1 MQAKK
6 RFLTRFKN
14 MKKLILIV
22 AIVLSRMLMQVQE
35 FVANKYICKNNR

>member
-6 RFLTRFKN
+6 RFLTRLKK
-14 MKKLILIV
+14 MKKLILII
-22 AIVLSRMLMQVQE
+22 AIVFSGMLMQVQE